1 MTHDEHIRF
10 CGESLTWSHIA
21 NLAIH
26 AVLFLQYVTMRIVYR
41 KGPEIDEVEWNC
53 ILRATIGRA
62 SKTKTHISHSL
73 AIYSLDF
80 TFVLAII
87 MTYDQFSEKINLRG
101 LFWQNFFFIILP
113 TYVLVFKIQN
123 LGPPQ
128 SVFQDIQLISHR
140 QVKCTKFT
148 ECAQNM

>member
-87 MTYDQFSEKINLRG
+87 MTYNVHTHR
-101 LFWQNFFFIILP
+101 WQ
-113 TYVLVFKIQN
+113 LVDKQRS
-123 LGPPQ
+123 PPPPPPEPGR
-128 SVFQDIQLISHR
+128 IAISFHSWLML
-140 QVKCTKFT
+140 
-148 ECAQNM
+148 EI